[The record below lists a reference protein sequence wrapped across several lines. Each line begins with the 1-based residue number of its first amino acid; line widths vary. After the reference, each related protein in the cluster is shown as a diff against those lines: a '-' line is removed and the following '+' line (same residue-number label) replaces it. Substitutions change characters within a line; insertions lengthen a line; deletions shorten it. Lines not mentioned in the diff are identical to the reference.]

1 MASPSFGL
9 TGGTIPGTSNNA
21 PQPIPGNTNP
31 TGTNNGVGFGATFPN
46 YPAFGTAS
54 TGSPVSPSANA
65 PLWSG
70 TTGGLADLSSGFGSI
85 PGGSQY
91 STQLY
96 DMLGKAYG
104 QGAGQ
109 LIGNMLMQ
117 GLFNPQDAAAILNA
131 MGPSNAQG
139 LASVQDSFGAEGAR
153 FGSSA
158 ALGVGNYESQ
168 VNLNEQ
174 STLAQMYMQA
184 QSEQLQLLQG
194 VMPTIHQEQSDKGG
208 FMHDLSDVFQIA
220 YGIGELVTGPIPG
233 QVPTGLISG
242 ANNTSA
248 PISSPSSSAPANT
261 APISAPDTTTGSD
274 FGTMSSGAIDD
285 FVGSSSAG
293 ADLGG
298 ASASAGG
305 LSGLT
310 DLAALFA

>member
-31 TGTNNGVGFGATFPN
+31 TGTNSGVGFGATFPN
-46 YPAFGTAS
+46 YPAFGTAP

-194 VMPTIHQEQSDKGG
+194 VMPTIHQERSDSG
-208 FMHDLSDVFQIA
+208 FMHDFSDVSTFMA
-220 YGIGELVTGPIPG
+220 
-233 QVPTGLISG
+233 GLTNLGTPFSV
-242 ANNTSA
+242 SQ
-248 PISSPSSSAPANT
+248 PPSMPMSSPASSAPANT

-274 FGTMSSGAIDD
+274 FGTMSAGAIDQ
-285 FVGSSSAG
+285 FVGGASAG

-298 ASASAGG
+298 VSASAGG
-305 LSGLT
+305 MGGIS
-310 DLAALFA
+310 DLAALFAA

>member
-9 TGGTIPGTSNNA
+9 PGGGTPGTSNNA

-31 TGTNNGVGFGATFPN
+31 TGTNSGVGFGATFPN
-46 YPAFGTAS
+46 YPAFGTAP

-194 VMPTIHQEQSDKGG
+194 VMPTIHQERSDSG
-208 FMHDLSDVFQIA
+208 FMHDFSDIYQTVMGVA
-220 YGIGELVTGPIPG
+220 NMVTGP
-233 QVPTGLISG
+233 VPMVSQPTPSS
-242 ANNTSA
+242 NNA
-248 PISSPSSSAPANT
+248 PISTSPSFNPTAGAGTANDPGLGT
-261 APISAPDTTTGSD
+261 GIVNGSD

-298 ASASAGG
+298 ASTAG